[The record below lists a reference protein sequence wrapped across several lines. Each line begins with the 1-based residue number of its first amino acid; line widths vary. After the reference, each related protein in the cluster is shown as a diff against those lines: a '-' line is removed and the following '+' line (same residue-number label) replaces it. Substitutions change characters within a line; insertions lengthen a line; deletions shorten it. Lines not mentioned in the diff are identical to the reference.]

1 MDKRGLEVMIDA
13 VIESGTRAAR
23 IVDNMLSFSR
33 RSESKPEKHNLAELL
48 DKTVELASNDYD
60 LKKKY
65 DFRKIEILRE
75 YEKGLPDIS
84 CEGSQLQQV
93 FLNLLK
99 NGAQAMA
106 SFVPPGEKP
115 RLTLRIRRNEGH
127 VDIQIEDNGPGMDE
141 TARKRALEPFF
152 TTKSVGVGTGLGL
165 SVSYFIITENHNG
178 SMRVDSKPG
187 QGSKFTIT
195 LPIES

>member
-1 MDKRGLEVMIDA
+1 MIDA
-13 VIESGTRAAR
+13 VIESGTRAVR

-33 RSESKPEKHNLAELL
+33 RSGSSLKRHSLPELL

-65 DFRKIEILRE
+65 DFRQIEIRRE
-75 YEKGLPDIS
+75 YEKGLPQIT

-93 FLNLLK
+93 FLNILK

-106 SFVPPGEKP
+106 SHIPSGKPPL
-115 RLTLRIRRNEGH
+115 LTLRIRRNRGH
-127 VDIQIEDNGPGMDE
+127 LDIEIEDNGPGMDDA
-141 TARKRALEPFF
+141 TRKRAFEPFF
-152 TTKSVGVGTGLGL
+152 TTKRVGVGTGLGL

-178 SMRVDSKPG
+178 SMTVDSKPG
-187 QGSKFTIT
+187 KGARFTIT
-195 LPIES
+195 LPLEPDET